1 MGGVSRLA
9 GPVSALLRASSAWL
23 PAGQQSDTACTFAT
37 QNPASAEVIA
47 HVRGCS
53 HDDYEQI
60 IQNAVASFEAWR
72 SVPAPKRGDLVRVM
86 GNKLRAH
93 KDALGTLVSLETGK
107 IKQEG
112 DGEVQEMIDIA
123 DFAVGQARM
132 LYGKTMHSERLH
144 HRMYEQWHPL
154 GMVGVVTAFNFP
166 VAVWAWNAFIAVI
179 AGNSVVW
186 KPSPK
191 APLCAIAVHN
201 LCVEVM
207 RELDYP
213 GVFSLLLSEQNEFVE
228 RLAADARVAL
238 LSFTGSSG
246 VGAALAQTVA
256 RRMGKSLLECSGNNA
271 VIVDDS
277 ANLDLAVPA
286 ILFGA
291 VGTAGQRCTTTRRLI
306 VHESRYDELLGHLTA
321 AYGQVTVGDPLES
334 GTLMGPLIDA
344 QAVERF
350 RTAIAEV
357 CALGGTILHGGEVLP
372 GPGNFVQPTIVR
384 AENHWEV
391 VQRETFAPILYVMIY
406 KTLDEA
412 ITLQNAAPQGL
423 SSALFTKRIDR
434 AEQFLS
440 AHGSDCGIANIN
452 IGTSGAEIGGAF
464 GGEKHTG
471 GGREAGSDAWRAYM
485 RRQTN
490 TINWGRDLPLAQ
502 GIQFH

>member
-1 MGGVSRLA
+1 MGGISKITGHVLERLE
-9 GPVSALLRASSAWL
+9 GSGAWL
-23 PAGQQSDTACTFAT
+23 PAGHQSDAAHTFASLD
-37 QNPASAEVIA
+37 PASAEVIA
-47 HVRGCS
+47 HVRACLLG
-53 HDDYEQI
+53 DYEQMI
-60 IQNAVASFEAWR
+60 ENAVANFQSWR
-72 SVPAPKRGDLVRVM
+72 DLPAPKRGELVRVM

-123 DFAVGQARM
+123 DFAVGQSRM
-132 LYGKTMHSERLH
+132 LYGKTMHSERPH

-154 GMVGVVTAFNFP
+154 GVVGVVTAFNFP
-166 VAVWAWNAFIAVI
+166 VAVWAWNAFIAAI

-191 APLCAIAVHN
+191 ASLCAIAVHN
-201 LCVEVM
+201 LCVEAM
-207 RELDYP
+207 RELNYP
-213 GVFSLLLSEQNEFVE
+213 GVFSLLLSDQNEVVE

-238 LSFTGSSG
+238 LSFTGSSA

-271 VIVDDS
+271 LIVDET
-277 ANLDLAVPA
+277 ANLNLAVPA

-306 VHESRYDELLGHLTA
+306 VHESRYDELMSRLTA
-321 AYGQVTVGDPLES
+321 AYGQVKVGDPLEPGS
-334 GTLMGPLIDA
+334 LMGPLIDA

-350 RTAIAEV
+350 RTTIAEV
-357 CALGGTILHGGEVLP
+357 RSLGGTILHGGEVLP
-372 GPGNFVQPTIVR
+372 GPGFFVQPTLVR
-384 AENHWEV
+384 AENHWDA
-391 VQRETFAPILYVMIY
+391 VQRETFAPILYIMTF

-412 ITLQNAAPQGL
+412 IALQNTVPQGL
-423 SSALFTKRIDR
+423 SSALFTERIDR

-440 AHGSDCGIANIN
+440 ARGSDCGIANIN

-464 GGEKHTG
+464 GGEKQTG
-471 GGREAGSDAWRAYM
+471 GGREAGSDAWKNYM

-490 TINWGRDLPLAQ
+490 TINWGQVLPLAQ
-502 GIQFH
+502 GIQFR